1 MRLWRLPGARFRT
14 LFLAFVLVVAG
25 HTTLDH
31 VGRDATV
38 VPDELVAQSGAG
50 KVGFRLRNDKA
61 LLPSVYGDEQ
71 FTVGERHL
79 DRLTVPEIDPFV
91 DADVFRQDL
100 GRDLHRR
107 FLGVRALAD
116 PALLPVAAEFIADRF
131 HQLRV
136 GSK

>member
-14 LFLAFVLVVAG
+14 LSLAFVLVVAG

-38 VPDELVAQSGAG
+38 VPDEVVAQSGAG
-50 KVGFRLRNDKA
+50 KVGFRLRDDKA
-61 LLPSVYGDEQ
+61 LLPSVYSDEQ
-71 FTVGERHL
+71 FTVGESHL

-100 GRDLHRR
+100 GSDLHRIG
-107 FLGVRALAD
+107 LGVGDLAD
-116 PALLPVAAEFIADRF
+116 PVLLPAVGKFTADRF
-131 HQLRV
+131 DQFRV
-136 GSK
+136 GS